1 MKINFKDNI
10 PIYIQI
16 LNLIKK
22 KIVCGDINGG
32 DKLPSVRELASELK
46 VNPNTIQRTYQELE
60 RDGLTYTQRG
70 MGRFVTENK
79 EIINTMKK
87 NMARDVI
94 EKFLSDMKQ
103 LGFDNLEIAEIVSS
117 EINEEG
123 EKNER
128 YIRN

>member
-70 MGRFVTENK
+70 MGRFVTEDK

-94 EKFLSDMKQ
+94 DKFLSDMKQ

-117 EINEEG
+117 EINEED
-123 EKNER
+123 EKNE
-128 YIRN
+128 